1 VTSDQARERARRRW
15 LDIKAGRIE
24 DYQFTG
30 GPAIPAKVAAGRLGV
45 TTRTIER
52 YRRELR
58 EGRQP

>member
-1 VTSDQARERARRRW
+1 MTKAEASVLARRRW
-15 LDIKAGRIE
+15 QDIKAGRIE

-30 GPAIPAKVAAGRLGV
+30 GPAIPARVAAGRLGV

-52 YRRELR
+52 YNRELR